1 MKRFY
6 EKAGLVVF
14 GEKEKRLLSAKDV
27 KELINEMFVEHS
39 GGCVLI
45 QEARLFFRRKGYSG
59 DQAEAILL
67 FGEEMGFVIRGCDDM
82 GNYVDRLKRIGEYLN
97 HLRWLASFGYSEE
110 DGFVEVYAKPRNT
123 QESDEVGE
131 EDFLQ

>member
-1 MKRFY
+1 MSRFY

-14 GEKEKRLLSAKDV
+14 GGKEKRLLSAKDV
-27 KELINEMFVEHS
+27 KELIHEMFVEYS

-45 QEARLFFRRKGYSG
+45 QEAKLFFRRKGYKS

-82 GNYVDRLKRIGEYLN
+82 ENYVERLKRIGEYRN
-97 HLRWLASFGYSEE
+97 HLKWLASFGYSEE
-110 DGFVEVYAKPRNT
+110 DGFVEVYARPK
-123 QESDEVGE
+123 
-131 EDFLQ
+131 EDPQD